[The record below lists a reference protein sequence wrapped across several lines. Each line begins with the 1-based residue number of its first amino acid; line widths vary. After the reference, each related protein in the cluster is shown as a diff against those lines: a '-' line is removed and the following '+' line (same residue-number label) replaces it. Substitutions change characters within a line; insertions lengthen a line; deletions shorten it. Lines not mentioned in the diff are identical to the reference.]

1 MIRRG
6 VLPALV
12 LALAGCAA
20 AGTSTPS
27 GCTQTPE
34 PPYPQLLY
42 PMNGAAGVSTPTQTL
57 VLAFTGD
64 PAVYGSPGVSGS
76 VVTVGP
82 LQAPPSPLP
91 SPMASPPPGTT
102 ILAANVSSLQPHT
115 SYTVFY
121 QSNAVCIPPGAGILA
136 IHSIGSFTTQ

>member
-1 MIRRG
+1 MTRLAI
-6 VLPALV
+6 LSAFF

-20 AGTSTPS
+20 GASTPS

-42 PMNGAAGVSTPTQTL
+42 PMDGATGVSTPTQTV

-64 PAVYGSPGVSGS
+64 PAVYGSPGLSVSS
-76 VVTVGP
+76 ATVGP

-91 SPMASPPPGTT
+91 SPMVSPPPGTT
-102 ILAANVSSLQPHT
+102 VLAASVGSLQPHT
-115 SYTVFY
+115 QYAVFY
-121 QSNAVCIPPGAGILA
+121 QSNAVCVPPGAGTRAL
-136 IHSIGSFTTQ
+136 HSIGSFTTQ